1 MAEGLDRLREA
12 GRLLGRLHGVPLARK
27 DMYYRSGKPCTC
39 GSKIRGTFRPSYTA
53 TAVKRLEK
61 AGSITIGSLNMAKFA
76 QNPTGHNA
84 HFGDCHNPWHVD
96 HCTGGSSSGS
106 GAAVAARFIYGALGF
121 DTGGSI
127 RLPAT
132 MCGIAGIKGTH
143 SRVSRY
149 GAMPL
154 SFSADN
160 VGPLARTARD
170 CARLLRTIAGHDAAD
185 PTSSTEPV
193 PDYEAALDGD
203 VRGLRIGVPAN
214 FFFDGADSEVCAA
227 FDAAMKVL
235 RSRGAKTVRLEIPHM
250 DAVNT
255 YASIL
260 SRVEGATIH
269 AQWMR
274 ERPED
279 YSVHLG
285 GRLYAG
291 YAIPAVH
298 YNMWKRYRDAVRSC
312 AHWEV
317 KYSARSTCL

>member
-1 MAEGLDRLREA
+1 
-12 GRLLGRLHGVPLARK
+12 
-27 DMYYRSGKPCTC
+27 
-39 GSKIRGTFRPSYTA
+39 
-53 TAVKRLEK
+53 
-61 AGSITIGSLNMAKFA
+61 
-76 QNPTGHNA
+76 
-84 HFGDCHNPWHVD
+84 
-96 HCTGGSSSGS
+96 
-106 GAAVAARFIYGALGF
+106 
-121 DTGGSI
+121 
-127 RLPAT
+127 
-132 MCGIAGIKGTH
+132 
-143 SRVSRY
+143 
-149 GAMPL
+149 
-154 SFSADN
+154 
-160 VGPLARTARD
+160 
-170 CARLLRTIAGHDAAD
+170 
-185 PTSSTEPV
+185 
-193 PDYEAALDGD
+193 
-203 VRGLRIGVPAN
+203 
-214 FFFDGADSEVCAA
+214 
-227 FDAAMKVL
+227 MKVL